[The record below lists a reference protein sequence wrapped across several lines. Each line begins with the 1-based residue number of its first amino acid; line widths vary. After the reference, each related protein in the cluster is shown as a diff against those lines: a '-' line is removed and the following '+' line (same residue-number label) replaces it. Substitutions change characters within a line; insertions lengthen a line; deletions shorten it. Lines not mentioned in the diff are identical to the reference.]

1 MIEIRNLTVQ
11 FKDKKIF
18 KNISYK
24 FDQGR
29 IYGIVGP
36 NGIGKTTLLKCML
49 GLIVPDDGEVYI
61 NGSLINHYNRDE
73 VVKNVS
79 FLLSSGLIK
88 NLSGWDNAVLFAKLY
103 DVSDNYIVKLF
114 KEFDIFEA
122 RNKKVKNYSLGMTQ
136 RLALVIALLNT
147 KRKIIILDEPYM
159 GLDPNG
165 IFRLNQKLL
174 KLKDEGYTILVSNHQ
189 LYESEKIFD
198 EVIFLTKSGL
208 LSSKDFESDLK
219 CSLAD
224 KYQEIYNSGVD
235 SYE

>member
-103 DVSDNYIVKLF
+103 DVSDNYIVQLF

-165 IFRLNQKLL
+165 IFRLNQKLM